1 LDHTVRQKCDPN
13 HRAFGGRAGAV
24 LAVFHIENA
33 LMIFGVSS
41 EIFCKLLPGFPVEGC
56 ED

>member
-1 LDHTVRQKCDPN
+1 LDHTVRQNGDPN

-41 EIFCKLLPGFPVEGC
+41 EIFCKLLPGFSVEGC